1 MVMFSESIQLFIVC
15 IVFLI
20 VFTGYYIDNALECR
34 VKYLLLVNFFQ
45 NNEILFFKNFVCGF
59 FPQ

>member
-34 VKYLLLVNFFQ
+34 VKYLLLVHFLNIIKLFFQ
-45 NNEILFFKNFVCGF
+45 EFCVRF